1 MATPIKVRTHASAA
15 GGPGL
20 TQLRRV
26 QPRTSISF
34 GDSEPAEATTTP
46 FRSSIHI
53 VPGGAH
59 ETWSGFAD
67 TQVSPASQ
75 KFHASFRSMG
85 VGKARGPTPARA
97 LTTLPAPVRASRCA
111 HTPRAGSAEADP
123 RARRV
128 RRPRARPRPR
138 RPRRRQ
144 SQRRPRHSVRAPPR
158 PPCPPRP
165 HRAEWSPAPRDRAPV
180 PMAQPPP
187 APPRSRRL
195 RWSP

>member
-1 MATPIKVRTHASAA
+1 MATPIKVRTHGSAA

-20 TQLRRV
+20 TLARRV

-85 VGKARGPTPARA
+85 VGSKARPNPGARA
-97 LTTLPAPVRASRCA
+97 DRAASA
-111 HTPRAGSAEADP
+111 H
-123 RARRV
+123 ARV
-128 RRPRARPRPR
+128 AL
-138 RPRRRQ
+138 
-144 SQRRPRHSVRAPPR
+144 
-158 PPCPPRP
+158 RP
-165 HRAEWSPAPRDRAPV
+165 HAAR
-180 PMAQPPP
+180 
-187 APPRSRRL
+187 RSRRG
-195 RWSP
+195 